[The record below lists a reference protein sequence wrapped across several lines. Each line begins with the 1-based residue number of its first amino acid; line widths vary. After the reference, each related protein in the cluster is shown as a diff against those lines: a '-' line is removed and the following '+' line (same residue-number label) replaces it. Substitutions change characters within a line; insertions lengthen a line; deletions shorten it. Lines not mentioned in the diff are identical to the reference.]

1 METLQERYLRWV
13 LEVER
18 NTPGYMGREELDRD
32 KLEGR
37 AGIRDWKYEN
47 KLEKGGGGKLARTC

>member
-37 AGIRDWKYEN
+37 AGMKD
-47 KLEKGGGGKLARTC
+47 